1 MGITLEQVT
10 AVGAIL
16 AAIGGSVSAFYA
28 YRSADTA
35 WNTLQSNTVY
45 QIQKDSIDIAQQY
58 KEGKVGPGAII
69 AKMYS
74 IYYQRQKKIVDD
86 GLWPMLNYEY
96 CVMMQRDKAVQSFW
110 DAADK
115 SFYGKDFTDYVSGLR
130 GGQKC
135 G

>member
-1 MGITLEQVT
+1 M
-10 AVGAIL
+10 AVKPEWVAAIGGIL
-16 AAIGGSVSAFYA
+16 AAIAGGVSVYYA
-28 YRSADTA
+28 YRSADVA
-35 WNTLQSNTVY
+35 WRTLQSTTVY
-45 QIQKDSIDIAQQY
+45 QIQKDSIDLAQQY
-58 KEGKVGPGAII
+58 KENKVGPGAII

-74 IYYQRQKKIVDD
+74 IYYQRQKGVVDD

-96 CVMMQRDKAVQSFW
+96 CVMMQRDKAVQNFW

-115 SFYGKDFTDYVSGLR
+115 SFYGKDFTNYVSLLR